1 MTPANRALT
10 LHDPWKSF
18 LQELDSL
25 LSEEV
30 ALHCLGGFV
39 LAVLYKLPRPTA
51 DVDYV
56 NINPLPAQEHLLTIA
71 GLGSRLAKK
80 HKLYLQRASVADLP
94 YNYEDRLAE
103 LDLRLHH
110 LRIFTLEIYDLV
122 LSKICS
128 PRPKDFEDAKYL
140 ITTQNLVYDIL
151 YARWQSDLQSLVPH
165 PERHETTLRLLK
177 DYFPH

>member
-1 MTPANRALT
+1 MTPARSTIALQ
-10 LHDPWKSF
+10 DPWKSF
-18 LQELDSL
+18 LKEVDSL

-30 ALHCLGGFV
+30 TLHCLGGFV
-39 LAVLYKLPRPTA
+39 LAVLYNLPRPTA

-56 NINPLPAQEHLLTIA
+56 NISPFPAQEHLLAIA

-80 HKLYLQRASVADLP
+80 HKLYLQRASIADLP
-94 YNYEDRLAE
+94 YNYEDRLLE
-103 LDLRLHH
+103 LELGLDH

-140 ITTQNLVYDIL
+140 ITTQSLLYNTL
-151 YARWQSDLQSLVPH
+151 YARWQSDLQSFIPH
-165 PERHETTLRLLK
+165 PERHETTLRLVK
-177 DYFPH
+177 DYFPL